1 MTKTLIE
8 TFWCLEWHSGR
19 RMAKQ
24 GEAKDNFNKLLAAN
38 RKAALRNNVV
48 LLEACT
54 YGKLNYIKT
63 SIDAGADVHYT
74 NEDNDTPLLRCCQ
87 LSPPEAE
94 KCIKYL
100 IKRGADTNH
109 QDRYGRTTLSY
120 IAEKGKSLIVDI
132 LISKCD
138 ADPTIEDCK
147 GNTPLMYAVSAGSMD
162 IIATLVGYFLVVNF
176 PIDKR
181 NLVGMTPLLLAAKMG
196 RYECA
201 KMLVEVGNAN
211 LHLRDVDTFRSAID
225 WIKTSCPANLEE
237 FIALDP
243 IVVRK
248 RDCALRRLSTS
259 DKTKYRVLSEFFT
272 DGKMPSCWRNSS
284 KGTQEPRKHQINRT
298 ICIVSD
304 QDTIKEQE
312 PEQTEMDETIDTILL
327 NMSEPSPM
335 PFSSDPVPR
344 SMFDIPNLNEMRNC
358 NENAGRF
365 VERCESSMSV
375 VSAPSPTFPR
385 LEDPFSEEVS
395 FLSPSLSHSQK
406 SASVR
411 RMERRRSIDNSL
423 LSRPHSNSPVITSTR
438 RVSRP
443 VSIPNNKMGDL
454 TTSRTRTDNARKSS
468 GDVVRN
474 SGDVAPRGVTSSRGV
489 TSRDGVRNSK
499 YTTNQMSAPKIT
511 RSGDIDVNS

>member
-1 MTKTLIE
+1 
-8 TFWCLEWHSGR
+8 
-19 RMAKQ
+19 MAKQ
-24 GEAKDNFNKLLAAN
+24 GDAKENFNKLLAAN

-63 SIDAGADVHYT
+63 SIDAGADVHYAT
-74 NEDNDTPLLRCCQ
+74 EDNDTPLLRCCQ
-87 LSPPEAE
+87 LAPPEAE

-100 IKRGADTNH
+100 IKRGADTNQ
-109 QDRYGRTTLSY
+109 QDKYGRTTLSY
-120 IAEKGKSLIVDI
+120 VAEKGKHLIVDV
-132 LISKCD
+132 LIEKCD

-147 GNTPLMYAVSAGSMD
+147 GNTPLMYAVSAGSLD
-162 IIATLVGYFLVVNF
+162 IISTLVGYFLVVNF

-201 KMLVEVGNAN
+201 KILVEVGNAN

-225 WIKTSCPANLEE
+225 WIKITCPANLEE

-248 RDCALRRLSTS
+248 RDCALKRLRTE
-259 DKTKYRVLSEFFT
+259 KTKYRVLSEFFT

-304 QDTIKEQE
+304 QDTAKEFE
-312 PEQTEMDETIDTILL
+312 PELTELDETIDSILL
-327 NMSEPSPM
+327 NMSEPA
-335 PFSSDPVPR
+335 PFLPLVSESVPR
-344 SMFDIPNLNEMRNC
+344 SMFDIPNVNEGRGC
-358 NENAGRF
+358 FVNENAGKF
-365 VERCESSMSV
+365 VERCDSSMSV

-385 LEDPFSEEVS
+385 LEDPFSEDVA
-395 FLSPSLSHSQK
+395 FVPSPATLQK
-406 SASVR
+406 PASVR

-423 LSRPHSNSPVITSTR
+423 LSRTHVNSPVITSTR

-443 VSIPNNKMGDL
+443 NLPAAKVPDSAAPRIKG
-454 TTSRTRTDNARKSS
+454 KSS
-468 GDVVRN
+468 GEVVRN
-474 SGDVAPRGVTSSRGV
+474 ASDVTTRGVTSARSLSSREGMRSSKLT
-489 TSRDGVRNSK
+489 TSSIA
-499 YTTNQMSAPKIT
+499 APKIT
-511 RSGDIDVNS
+511 RSGRECKDRKNSLPNINKNNHIVRDYSYVHT

>member
-1 MTKTLIE
+1 
-8 TFWCLEWHSGR
+8 
-19 RMAKQ
+19 MAKQ
-24 GEAKDNFNKLLAAN
+24 GEAKENFNKLITAN
-38 RKAALRNNVV
+38 RKALRNNVV

-74 NEDNDTPLLRCCQ
+74 TDDNETPMLKCCQ
-87 LSPPEAE
+87 LPPAEAE

-100 IKRGADTNH
+100 VKRGADTNY
-109 QDRYGRTTLSY
+109 QDKYGRTTLSY
-120 IAEKGKSLIVDI
+120 VAEKGKSLIVDV
-132 LISKCD
+132 LITKCD

-147 GNTPLMYAVSAGSMD
+147 GNTPLMYAVSSGSMD

-176 PIDKR
+176 QIDKR
-181 NLVGMTPLLLAAKMG
+181 NLVGMTPLLLASKLG

-211 LHLRDVDTFRSAID
+211 MHLRDVDTFRSAVD
-225 WIKTSCPANLEE
+225 WIKISSPANLEE
-237 FIALDP
+237 FITLDP

-248 RDCALRRLSTS
+248 RDCALRRHRA
-259 DKTKYRVLSEFFT
+259 DKAKYRVLSEFFT

-304 QDTIKEQE
+304 KDTVKE
-312 PEQTEMDETIDTILL
+312 PEPDHAELDETIDTILL
-327 NMSEPSPM
+327 NMSEPAPL

-344 SMFDIPNLNEMRNC
+344 SMFDIPNLNEMRNS
-358 NENAGRF
+358 NENCGRF

-375 VSAPSPTFPR
+375 VSAPSPTFHR
-385 LEDPFSEEVS
+385 LEDDS
-395 FLSPSLSHSQK
+395 FYEDFVPPAVTSQK
-406 SASVR
+406 PAGLK

-423 LSRPHSNSPVITSTR
+423 LSRTHTNSPVITSTR

-443 VSIPNNKMGDL
+443 SAIPASKIADSVRSKGDISRKSTGDL
-454 TTSRTRTDNARKSS
+454 MRSS
-468 GDVVRN
+468 SDV
-474 SGDVAPRGVTSSRGV
+474 STRGVTSSRGL
-489 TSRDGVRNSK
+489 TSRDSVRNSK
-499 YTTNQMSAPKIT
+499 FTSSQIA
-511 RSGDIDVNS
+511 RSGRQCKERKNSLPNINKNNHIVRDYSYVHT

>member
-1 MTKTLIE
+1 
-8 TFWCLEWHSGR
+8 
-19 RMAKQ
+19 MAKQ
-24 GEAKDNFNKLLAAN
+24 EAKENFNKLIAAN

-74 NEDNDTPLLRCCQ
+74 TEDNETPLLRCCQ
-87 LSPPEAE
+87 LPPAEAE

-100 IKRGADTNH
+100 AKRGADTNY
-109 QDRYGRTTLSY
+109 QDKYGRTTLSY
-120 IAEKGKSLIVDI
+120 VAEKGKSLMVDV

-162 IIATLVGYFLVVNF
+162 IIATLVGYFLVVNHQ
-176 PIDKR
+176 IDKR

-201 KMLVEVGNAN
+201 KILVEVGNAN
-211 LHLRDVDTFRSAID
+211 MHLRDVDTFRSAID
-225 WIKTSCPANLEE
+225 WIKVSCPGNLEE
-237 FIALDP
+237 FSALDP

-248 RDCALRRLSTS
+248 RDCALRRNHS

-284 KGTQEPRKHQINRT
+284 SKGTQEPRKHQINRT

-304 QDTIKEQE
+304 QDSPKELE
-312 PEQTEMDETIDTILL
+312 GEHAEMDETIDTILL
-327 NMSEPSPM
+327 NMSEPAPM
-335 PFSSDPVPR
+335 PLASDPVPR
-344 SMFDIPNLNEMRNC
+344 SMFDIPNLNEMRSSSC
-358 NENAGRF
+358 NENSGRF
-365 VERCESSMSV
+365 VERCDSSMSV

-385 LEDPFSEEVS
+385 LEDPFSEDVA
-395 FLSPSLSHSQK
+395 FVPPPQACQK
-406 SASVR
+406 PASVKK
-411 RMERRRSIDNSL
+411 MERRRSIDNSL
-423 LSRPHSNSPVITSTR
+423 LSRTHTNSPVITSTR

-443 VSIPNNKMGDL
+443 SALPNSKIADTAL
-454 TTSRTRTDNARKSS
+454 RTKGDNARKPELVRASS
-468 GDVVRN
+468 DLMTR
-474 SGDVAPRGVTSSRGV
+474 SVTSSRGV

-499 YTTNQMSAPKIT
+499 LTTSQIGAPKIT